1 MNSDSVCRDK
11 LLEIIKLQT
20 EVAQQGM
27 DIGNIMNIVVQR
39 SQTITEAEGAC
50 VELIE
55 KNELVYS
62 AAAGI
67 AERFLGLRLEMANSL

>member
-1 MNSDSVCRDK
+1 MNQNSICKDK
-11 LLEIIKLQT
+11 LLEIIKVQT

-27 DIGNIMNIVVQR
+27 DIGNIMDIVVQR
-39 SQTITEAEGAC
+39 TQIITSADGAS

-62 AAAGI
+62 AACGM
-67 AERFLGLRLEMANSL
+67 AERFLGLTKRM